1 MDMEAK
7 YLRYDG
13 ARYLRYAGARYL
25 RYDGARYLRNDVQ
38 TINIYS
44 KWNLP

>member
-13 ARYLRYAGARYL
+13 ARYLRYDGARYL